1 MKKLIVI
8 ALVMALVMGI
18 TGCGQEE
25 ATKAGMGNMDKAAA
39 EEPQAPAEPSL
50 GHEGQIA
57 AEKEQESLLS
67 RVRAGEREII
77 FQLNDS
83 TAAAELY
90 KQLPL
95 SVEAEDFGGTEKI
108 FYPPQALSVEDAPAA
123 SGEVGSLAYY
133 KPWDDVVMF
142 YGSIEPGNSLYE
154 LGKAVA
160 GGEHIQSL
168 EGTIILER
176 K

>member
-18 TGCGQEE
+18 AGCGQEE
-25 ATKAGMGNMDKAAA
+25 TTKTGMGSMDEAAA
-39 EEPQAPAEPSL
+39 QEPQTPTEPSL
-50 GHEGQIA
+50 GHEEQIA
-57 AEKEQESLLS
+57 AEKEQESLFI

-95 SVEAEDFGGTEKI
+95 SVEAEDFGGNEKI

-123 SGEVGSLAYY
+123 SGEAGSLAYY
-133 KPWDDVVMF
+133 KPWEDVVMF
-142 YGSIEPGNSLYE
+142 YGGIEPGNSLYE

-168 EGTIILER
+168 EGTITIER